1 MLFVDCQVKASWTR
15 CKYSVLCNVLGLQLV
30 RRFCCG
36 HCAGSQ
42 EKFMKILIS
51 ELHRSTCSK
60 FLLAASVVD
69 TVQEIYAAGNVNQWN
84 CENHLLRELCVL
96 NSAHAVAWYKGS
108 QAFQIKGSSV
118 LQC

>member
-1 MLFVDCQVKASWTR
+1 M
-15 CKYSVLCNVLGLQLV
+15 
-30 RRFCCG
+30 
-36 HCAGSQ
+36 
-42 EKFMKILIS
+42 
-51 ELHRSTCSK
+51 
-60 FLLAASVVD
+60 AASVVD
-69 TVQEIYAAGNVNQWN
+69 TVQEMYAVGNVNRQS